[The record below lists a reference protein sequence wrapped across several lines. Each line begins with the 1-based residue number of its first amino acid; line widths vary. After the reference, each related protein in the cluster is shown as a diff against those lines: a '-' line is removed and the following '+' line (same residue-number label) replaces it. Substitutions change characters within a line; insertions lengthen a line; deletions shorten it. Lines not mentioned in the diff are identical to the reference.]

1 MIAVAYTVDDLLNVA
16 GQIEAHWQNRMPADF
31 KVGTTNL
38 AELQA
43 RRAAVVAA
51 DAAVEAARAVLEG
64 KSSPEYADVP
74 KLYRRRG
81 SAAAGTGQASPGAA

>member
-1 MIAVAYTVDDLLNVA
+1 
-16 GQIEAHWQNRMPADF
+16 
-31 KVGTTNL
+31 
-38 AELQA
+38 
-43 RRAAVVAA
+43 
-51 DAAVEAARAVLEG
+51 VLEG